1 MMNNIFNNLQPRE
14 KNLIFITILLI
25 FIFLVFF
32 LLNNIIKD
40 LNFSNKKL
48 YKAKSDYEY
57 VVSKASVLE
66 RSQISSL
73 SGINQIKSVIESY
86 PSTQVSD
93 VKIEEIE
100 DTIKLTFRTESLK
113 SSIILSDDLSM
124 KVNKALTNVTYSNI
138 DNQQVTTLLFK

>member
-14 KNLIFITILLI
+14 KNLIFLTILLI

-86 PSTQVSD
+86 PLIQVSD

-113 SSIILSDDLSM
+113 SSIVLSDDLSM
-124 KVNKALTNVTYSNI
+124 KVSKALTNVTYSNI

>member
-1 MMNNIFNNLQPRE
+1 MNNIFNNLQPRE
-14 KNLIFITILLI
+14 KNLIFLTILLI

-100 DTIKLTFRTESLK
+100 DTIKLTF
-113 SSIILSDDLSM
+113 IILSYADFF
-124 KVNKALTNVTYSNI
+124 Y
-138 DNQQVTTLLFK
+138 

>member
-1 MMNNIFNNLQPRE
+1 MNNIFNNLQPRE
-14 KNLIFITILLI
+14 KNLIFLTILLI

-86 PSTQVSD
+86 PLIQVSD

-113 SSIILSDDLSM
+113 SSIVLSDDLSM
-124 KVNKALTNVTYSNI
+124 KVSKALTNVTYSNI

>member
-1 MMNNIFNNLQPRE
+1 MNNIFNNLQPRE

-113 SSIILSDDLSM
+113 SSIVLSDDLSM

>member
-1 MMNNIFNNLQPRE
+1 MNNIFNNLQPRE
-14 KNLIFITILLI
+14 KNLIFMTILLI

-73 SGINQIKSVIESY
+73 SGINQIKSVIESH

-93 VKIEEIE
+93 IKIEEIE

-113 SSIILSDDLSM
+113 SSIVLSDDLSM

>member
-1 MMNNIFNNLQPRE
+1 M
-14 KNLIFITILLI
+14 I

-113 SSIILSDDLSM
+113 SSIVLSDDLSM

>member
-1 MMNNIFNNLQPRE
+1 MNNIFNNLQPRE

-93 VKIEEIE
+93 IKIEEIE

-113 SSIILSDDLSM
+113 SSIVLSDDLSM

>member
-14 KNLIFITILLI
+14 KNLIFLTILLI

-113 SSIILSDDLSM
+113 SSIVLSDDLSM

>member
-1 MMNNIFNNLQPRE
+1 MNNIFNNLQPRE
-14 KNLIFITILLI
+14 KNLIFLTILLI

-113 SSIILSDDLSM
+113 SSIVLSDDLSM
-124 KVNKALTNVTYSNI
+124 KVNKALTNVIYSNI
-138 DNQQVTTLLFK
+138 DNQQVTPLLFK

>member
-1 MMNNIFNNLQPRE
+1 MNNIFNNLQPRE

-113 SSIILSDDLSM
+113 SSIVLSDDLSM
-124 KVNKALTNVTYSNI
+124 KVNKALTNVIYSNI

>member
-1 MMNNIFNNLQPRE
+1 MNNIFNNLQSRE

-100 DTIKLTFRTESLK
+100 DTIRLTFRTESLK
-113 SSIILSDDLSM
+113 SSIVLSDDLSM

>member
-1 MMNNIFNNLQPRE
+1 MNNIFNNLQPRE
-14 KNLIFITILLI
+14 KNLIFLTILLI

-73 SGINQIKSVIESY
+73 SGINQIKSVIESH

-93 VKIEEIE
+93 IKIEEIE

>member
-100 DTIKLTFRTESLK
+100 DTIRLTFRTESLK
-113 SSIILSDDLSM
+113 SSIVLSDDLSM
-124 KVNKALTNVTYSNI
+124 KVNKALTNVIYSNI

>member
-57 VVSKASVLE
+57 VISKASVLE

-73 SGINQIKSVIESY
+73 SGINQIKSVLESH

-113 SSIILSDDLSM
+113 SSIVLSDDLSM

>member
-1 MMNNIFNNLQPRE
+1 MNNIFNNLQPRE
-14 KNLIFITILLI
+14 KNLIFLTILLI

-93 VKIEEIE
+93 IKIEEIE

-113 SSIILSDDLSM
+113 SSIVLSDDLSM

>member
-1 MMNNIFNNLQPRE
+1 MNNIFNNLQPRE
-14 KNLIFITILLI
+14 KNLIFLTILLI

-73 SGINQIKSVIESY
+73 SGINQIKSVIESH

-93 VKIEEIE
+93 IKIEEIE
-100 DTIKLTFRTESLK
+100 DTIRLTFRTESLK
-113 SSIILSDDLSM
+113 SSIVLSDDLSM

>member
-1 MMNNIFNNLQPRE
+1 MNNIFNNLQPRE

-93 VKIEEIE
+93 IKIEEIE

-113 SSIILSDDLSM
+113 SSIVLSDDLSM
-124 KVNKALTNVTYSNI
+124 KVNKALTNVTYFNI
-138 DNQQVTTLLFK
+138 DNQHVTTLLFK

>member
-25 FIFLVFF
+25 FIFLAFF

-113 SSIILSDDLSM
+113 SSIVLSDDLSM

>member
-1 MMNNIFNNLQPRE
+1 MNNIFNNLQPRE
-14 KNLIFITILLI
+14 KNLIFLTILLI

-113 SSIILSDDLSM
+113 SSIVLSDDLSM
-124 KVNKALTNVTYSNI
+124 KVNKALTNVIYSNI
-138 DNQQVTTLLFK
+138 DNQQVTTHLFK

>member
-1 MMNNIFNNLQPRE
+1 MNNIFNNLQPRE

-73 SGINQIKSVIESY
+73 SGINQIKSVIESH

-93 VKIEEIE
+93 IKIEEIE

-113 SSIILSDDLSM
+113 SSIVLSDDLSM
-124 KVNKALTNVTYSNI
+124 KVNKALTNVTYFNI
-138 DNQQVTTLLFK
+138 DNQHVTTLLFK

>member
-1 MMNNIFNNLQPRE
+1 MNNIFNNLQPRE
-14 KNLIFITILLI
+14 KNLIFITILLT

-73 SGINQIKSVIESY
+73 SGINQIKSVIESHS
-86 PSTQVSD
+86 STQVSD

-113 SSIILSDDLSM
+113 SSIVLSDDLSM

>member
-1 MMNNIFNNLQPRE
+1 MNNIFNNLQSRE

-113 SSIILSDDLSM
+113 SSIVLSDDLSM

>member
-1 MMNNIFNNLQPRE
+1 MNNIFNNLQPRE

-73 SGINQIKSVIESY
+73 SGINQIKSVIESH

-100 DTIKLTFRTESLK
+100 DTIKLTFRTQSLK
-113 SSIILSDDLSM
+113 SSIVLSDDLSM
-124 KVNKALTNVTYSNI
+124 KVNKALTNVSYFNI
-138 DNQQVTTLLFK
+138 DNQHVTTLLFK

>member
-14 KNLIFITILLI
+14 KNLIFLTILLI

-113 SSIILSDDLSM
+113 SSIVLCDDLSM